1 MKKNLLFSC
10 LILSLFFHGK
20 AQEIPA
26 SFSLEEAV
34 EWGVEYNR
42 TLKRASLEYQKAHK
56 EKWKTISIGFP
67 QINANLNYQNN
78 IEQPVS
84 LIPAQFFGGNEG
96 EFA

>member
-42 TLKRASLEYQKAHK
+42 TLKRASLEYQKRIK
-56 EKWKTISIGFP
+56 RSGKPFP
-67 QINANLNYQNN
+67 
-78 IEQPVS
+78 
-84 LIPAQFFGGNEG
+84 
-96 EFA
+96 

>member
-1 MKKNLLFSC
+1 MKLNLLFSY
-10 LILSLFFHGK
+10 LMFALFFLGR

-56 EKWKTISIGFP
+56 EKWKTISIGFHKSM
-67 QINANLNYQNN
+67 LT
-78 IEQPVS
+78 
-84 LIPAQFFGGNEG
+84 
-96 EFA
+96 